1 MGCNGVYGLFG
12 NGFMNPY
19 LPMAGYLT
27 STLGH
32 SPCNIWP
39 ARNWTQAAQSWTH
52 CAAYPYGFNFNF
64 TGRRTQYIVADP
76 FQMPYQTALG
86 LQTGQVYGGMSADQ
100 LKYCFEQRNE
110 RFVVD
115 LSVTKT
121 VSNLQQV
128 KSIGACKDFAYMKA
142 EENKELRDEVVA
154 LEKKAEELLKQFEEV
169 MKDANSLGT
178 DELAAKVKVYS
189 ENAKALVGE
198 SDELYKRVKEAEK
211 AYNDKK
217 TEEAAAAAEEAAAGA
232 GSSAGDG
239 VVDGE
244 SSVTTTEGDKE
255 LKTNEALSSEYG
267 VKQPIIASDQDVSV
281 VVQELKTHTNND
293 DDAKDYK
300 TVKEM
305 FTTGKINAGNIV
317 EVMEEYG
324 GYEKLYNGIYE
335 MDNSKEIMT
344 LFLSALTQR
353 VKALKDGGFITQA
366 EYNDYNK
373 KINKTKGLLGDDN
386 KDIASKEKFIA
397 MTDNGTT
404 KNIKVFS
411 EYLKTYVI
419 DKIKGKGTQA
429 DFDKKI
435 EAKKK
440 ERTTKA
446 KADFYKDHATKVGK
460 EVNGTPALPA
470 GVTYLPNS
478 KEFQWKYDSST
489 VFKASSYKALN
500 DKILASK
507 KTEVIAKW
515 NDILKTMDASLKD
528 KAAS

>member
-178 DELAAKVKVYS
+178 NELAAKVKVYS

-217 TEEAAAAAEEAAAGA
+217 TEEAAAAAEESAAGA
-232 GSSAGDG
+232 GDNDGATKPSGGDETQKP
-239 VVDGE
+239 DYTPPKPKT
-244 SSVTTTEGDKE
+244 STQKTEVMDKGT
-255 LKTNEALSSEYG
+255 KVKVKNKQGEALSGKYYEY
-267 VKQPIIASDQDVSV
+267 
-281 VVQELKTHTNND
+281 E
-293 DDAKDYK
+293 
-300 TVKEM
+300 
-305 FTTGKINAGNIV
+305 GKIYKITSDNAKPIDV
-317 EVMEEYG
+317 TDKVD
-324 GYEKLYNGIYE
+324 KV
-335 MDNSKEIMT
+335 DT
-344 LFLSALTQR
+344 T
-353 VKALKDGGFITQA
+353 
-366 EYNDYNK
+366 
-373 KINKTKGLLGDDN
+373 
-386 KDIASKEKFIA
+386 AS
-397 MTDNGTT
+397 
-404 KNIKVFS
+404 
-411 EYLKTYVI
+411 
-419 DKIKGKGTQA
+419 
-429 DFDKKI
+429 
-435 EAKKK
+435 
-440 ERTTKA
+440 
-446 KADFYKDHATKVGK
+446 
-460 EVNGTPALPA
+460 
-470 GVTYLPNS
+470 
-478 KEFQWKYDSST
+478 
-489 VFKASSYKALN
+489 
-500 DKILASK
+500 
-507 KTEVIAKW
+507 
-515 NDILKTMDASLKD
+515 
-528 KAAS
+528 